1 MSTPERGGVSEAELL
16 ELFRRRRP
24 EADQFRAGVER
35 RLRERAQ
42 EAQEERAQRSEP
54 RNLRAESVRRAA
66 ALVALDPAGPGATPL
81 ALGKMLSAALLVP
94 FLLVALHVVSFLAGA
109 RELRRSI
116 GTALPVRG
124 EPKSS
129 SVRLGEGSRSL
140 KLGALLV
147 GLLQTGGALFVLLP
161 ALGGQ
166 SWALD
171 GLALL
176 FVVAAAGL
184 VLSVRGFAESGWLT
198 PKQVTGLVT
207 TLLIALFAGVFLW
220 IGPLNVPDSDSAF
233 GFGAS
238 AGVVLA
244 GTLLCPLLAR
254 RRSLPH
260 VLGASA
266 WVLGLL
272 LFLNPIGCTFSTPAS
287 IARQIEA
294 LELGQ
299 GELKGWKEAGL
310 AQAVLRDLGHEA
322 PQLTEARARL
332 EQALE
337 AGENLHPIVWSAADE
352 LGLVST
358 DMWRTLAA
366 QGSEGRKLDTL
377 LRIPGKLNLPDYN
390 EYQFAMLLAARPLS
404 AEQHAHLL
412 ARVEASWPESGT
424 HAPLAAALFCVRLLD
439 RLGAP
444 ERAEARRA
452 QVHELLRAHWIRGD
466 RVVPFRQLGGFTTD
480 PRQFQ
485 TSLEGPTLDALLL
498 MQRLGV
504 PAEIDLCLV
513 RSYLRS
519 TSRAFPLLFE
529 MFPYLHLDTRAG
541 LLLIEEGL
549 ALPPRGWLA
558 TLLGERL
565 LIAALLIVA
574 LCALAVRLTPVPA
587 RSSALP

>member
-1 MSTPERGGVSEAELL
+1 MSTPERDGVSEAELL

-24 EADQFRAGVER
+24 DADEFRAGVER

-42 EAQEERAQRSEP
+42 EQGARQNEP
-54 RNLRAESVRRAA
+54 RNLRAESVRKAA
-66 ALVALDPAGPGATPL
+66 ALVALDPAGPGATPF

-116 GTALPVRG
+116 GTSLPVRS
-124 EPKSS
+124 EPKTSA
-129 SVRLGEGSRSL
+129 VRVSEGSRSL

-166 SWALD
+166 SWAMD
-171 GLALL
+171 ALALL

-254 RRSLPH
+254 RRYLPYL
-260 VLGASA
+260 LGASA
-266 WVLGLL
+266 WVLGLV
-272 LFLNPIGCTFSTPAS
+272 LFLNPIGCTFSSPS
-287 IARQIEA
+287 SLARQIEA
-294 LELGQ
+294 LELGH
-299 GELKGWKEAGL
+299 GKLNGWKEAGR
-310 AQAVLRDLGHEA
+310 AHAVLRGLGHGA
-322 PQLTEARARL
+322 PSLGDVRARL
-332 EQALE
+332 EHALE
-337 AGENLHPIVWSAADE
+337 TGEQLHPTVWSAADE
-352 LGLVST
+352 LELVSEA
-358 DMWRTLAA
+358 MWQSLAA
-366 QGSEGRKLDTL
+366 QESESRKLDSL
-377 LRIPGKLNLPDYN
+377 LRLPGKLNLPDCN
-390 EYQFAMLLAARPLS
+390 EYQFTMLLATRSLS
-404 AEQHAHLL
+404 AQQRAHLL
-412 ARVEASWPESGT
+412 ARVEASWPESGA
-424 HAPLAAALFCVRLLD
+424 HAPLAAALFCARLFD
-439 RLGAP
+439 CLGAP
-444 ERAEARRA
+444 ERVEARRA
-452 QVHELLRAHWIRGD
+452 QVHELLRSHWIHGN
-466 RVVPFRQLGGFTTD
+466 RVARFRQVGGFTPD

-485 TSLEGPTLDALLL
+485 TSFEEATLDALLL

-504 PAEIDLCLV
+504 PEEIDLRLV

-519 TSRAFPLLFE
+519 TSRAFPLVFE

-541 LLLIEEGL
+541 LLLVEEGL
-549 ALPPRGWLA
+549 RLPPRGWLA

-565 LIAALLIVA
+565 LIASLLIVT
-574 LCALAVRLTPVPA
+574 LCALAVRATPAPV
-587 RSSALP
+587 RSRALP